1 MTVVGYAPTTNF
13 NNCTILN
20 YVTGSE
26 AWFQQFNATGVT
38 SDIKMLSDLFYA
50 TGLTKSFVTN
60 DKHEGKL
67 YQALSAAGQN
77 AFFNFIV
84 LNKSG
89 RAEGITTY
97 PACGT
102 VNITTTDSENR
113 FNYRQPAYDEIYNA
127 YLQYAAATTQEEQVA
142 AASNMALLL
151 RNAGYEVNADLS
163 NLQDQYTA
171 YITALCTEHMTL
183 RTLNGMGA
191 PVIDLGDAF
200 PLLAYDGKTE
210 HPYLQNM
217 LSLAA
222 GGSAPFTPSADQL
235 AKIPNYFTLYYGGM
249 ALVMELTPYV
259 A

>member
-1 MTVVGYAPTTNF
+1 MYNWGSQITATSSLFRSCGGPVIIQDHAGTDTYEEDNGMTVVGYAPTTNF
-13 NNCTILN
+13 INCTILN

-89 RAEGITTY
+89 SAEGITTY

-102 VNITTTDSENR
+102 VNITTTGSKNT
-113 FNYRQPAYDEIYNA
+113 FNYRQPAYDEIFAA
-127 YLQYAAATTQEEQVA
+127 YQQYAAATTQEEQLA
-142 AASNMALLL
+142 AAGLMKLLL
-151 RNAGYEVNADLS
+151 TNAGYNVNVDFS
-163 NLQDQYTA
+163 NLQEQYTA
-171 YITALCTEHMTL
+171 YMTALCTEHMTL
-183 RTLNGMGA
+183 RTLNGMG
-191 PVIDLGDAF
+191 
-200 PLLAYDGKTE
+200 
-210 HPYLQNM
+210 
-217 LSLAA
+217 
-222 GGSAPFTPSADQL
+222 
-235 AKIPNYFTLYYGGM
+235 
-249 ALVMELTPYV
+249 
-259 A
+259 